1 MKAHS
6 HWASRAVVLCVV
18 GVLGWSSCRL
28 GPGEKGDSCK
38 AHGDCDSD
46 LVCVDSKC
54 ATPYA
59 RRWRLTV
66 ESARLSDRD
75 SAGDPWDGDGS
86 GPDPYVVVAVDGQTL
101 LRTQERADTF
111 APAWNESVAFVLN
124 RDTQVQLTLWDAD
137 FLIPGSVAATSNS
150 IVREDELR
158 QETVTAFATTGRPDA
173 GNAITSITWRW
184 TLDE

>member
-1 MKAHS
+1 MGTRFS
-6 HWASRAVVLCVV
+6 ISLRALRLVA
-18 GVLGWSSCRL
+18 LGAPVWGACRL
-28 GPGEKGDSCK
+28 GPGERGDSCK
-38 AHGDCDSD
+38 AHADCEDD
-46 LVCVDSKC
+46 LVCVKDEC
-54 ATPYA
+54 GTPYA

-86 GPDPYVVVAVDGQTL
+86 GPDPYVVVSVDGQTL
-101 LRTQERADTF
+101 LRTQERADTL
-111 APAWNESVAFVLN
+111 APAWNESITFVLGSN
-124 RDTQVQLTLWDAD
+124 TQVQLTLLDAD
-137 FLIPGSVAATSNS
+137 FLFPGSVAQTANS
-150 IVREDELR
+150 IVREEELR